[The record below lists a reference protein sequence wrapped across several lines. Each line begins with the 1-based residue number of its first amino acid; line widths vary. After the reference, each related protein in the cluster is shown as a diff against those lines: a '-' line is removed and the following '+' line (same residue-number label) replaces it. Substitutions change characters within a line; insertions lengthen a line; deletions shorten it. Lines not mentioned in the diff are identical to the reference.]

1 MGVLCLP
8 RMASFNEILELPR
21 HALRE
26 LLATGHPISPEA
38 LVDFEYRGTSLG
50 LPAFVERLTWKTF
63 QKVFCREPDTG
74 LLRGW
79 NVRVE
84 QRGIGMPSQPRLR
97 RGQPHTFGHFA
108 VVPLDP
114 AMAHRCS
121 AGLLLDYGQGGNGTL
136 DPLRWVRD
144 PIVALSRDSA
154 DLLLGW
160 TYLQLGAL
168 RLSTPSYFVLE
179 RERPLTHRA
188 PPPRGASRRTP
199 RG

>member
-1 MGVLCLP
+1 MTSL
-8 RMASFNEILELPR
+8 REILELP
-21 HALRE
+21 AASLRE
-26 LLATGHPISPEA
+26 LLATGHPIAPEA
-38 LVDFEYRGTSLG
+38 LADFEYRGTSLG
-50 LPAFVERLTWKTF
+50 LPAAVERLTWKTF
-63 QKVFCREPDTG
+63 QKVFCRDQDTG

-84 QRGIGMPSQPRLR
+84 QRGIGRPSQPCLR

-114 AMAHRCS
+114 VMARRCG
-121 AGLLLDYGQGGNGTL
+121 AGLLLDYGQGGNRTL

-144 PIVALSRDSA
+144 PLVALTRGSA
-154 DLLLGW
+154 ELLLGW

-179 RERPLTHRA
+179 RERALTHRA
-188 PPPRGASRRTP
+188 LPPRSRR
-199 RG
+199 GNAS